1 MKREIRRS
9 KRDGSVVEALEGRV
23 LASVAPLSAPLLEAE
38 AHVGAIDV
46 QPTSAFG
53 RAPATTGSAR
63 GRAAATTPPDPMT
76 TLEKMVKPLRNPL
89 DGNNPMILWG
99 APLPSGDILVDQQNG
114 TLRAYIDQLAARGI
128 VPEIP
133 VGPGYYAPYAIAF
146 AQVLNAAN
154 LPVYLVF
161 PKLDVLSSNAYQN
174 ATVFGTYTDP
184 SGTVYKYPCL
194 PLADGSIGA
203 AWTEGQLAPL
213 QAAGVHVSGV
223 FFDDEGPPNPWAP
236 GIYESQKNDPT
247 VASYYPAGALD
258 TFESFFQYTYQLR
271 STLESQIMADPV
283 HQMFPGAVVGD
294 FNSYQSSAAVPYTDI
309 TGTQF
314 PPRDL
319 GTADAIM
326 PGLYSQY
333 VMLQKASPPA
343 KPNQRWADAA
353 LFSDWMTTASTALSN
368 RGDKQFIPYVSSDVP
383 GLWNAA
389 NVKFMMSRPAY
400 REVLR
405 HLWLR
410 GANGMF
416 LFNGTATLTASLQ
429 MMDDS
434 RAVYN
439 GLLAYRNFLSQ
450 GTPMNV
456 TPPASS
462 AAPIWSGLRLGN
474 QALVRTY
481 SPSGKGAKV
490 TIEAFTGVKV
500 TLPAPA
506 AGASFLITSTG
517 KVRRVR
523 M

>member
-1 MKREIRRS
+1 MKRNDRRS
-9 KRDGSVVEALEGRV
+9 KRVSVVEALEGRV
-23 LASVAPLSAPLLEAE
+23 LASVGPVPVAMLVAE
-38 AHVGAIDV
+38 AHAGAIEV
-46 QPTSAFG
+46 PQGPSS
-53 RAPATTGSAR
+53 RAPVAAGAARARTTATTLTGDF
-63 GRAAATTPPDPMT
+63 P
-76 TLEKMVKPLRNPL
+76 TLEKMVKPLRHAL
-89 DGNNPMILWG
+89 GGSNPMILWG
-99 APLPSGDILVDQQNG
+99 APFPGGDILVDQQNG
-114 TLRAYIDQLAARGI
+114 TLRTYIDQLAARGI

-133 VGPGYYAPYAIAF
+133 VGPGYYAPYAIAY

-161 PKLDVLSSNAYQN
+161 PKLDVLSSTAYQN
-174 ATVFGTYTDP
+174 ATVYGTYTDP

-203 AWTEGQLAPL
+203 AWTAQQLAPL
-213 QAAGVHVSGV
+213 QQAGVHVSGV
-223 FFDDEGPPNPWAP
+223 FFDDEGPPDPWP
-236 GIYESQKNDPT
+236 TGMYESQKNDPT

-258 TFESFFQYTYQLR
+258 SFGSFFQYTYQLR

-294 FNSYQSSAAVPYTDI
+294 FNAYQSSAAIPYTDI

-319 GTADAIM
+319 GTTDAMM

-333 VMLQKASPPA
+333 VTLQKDAPPT
-343 KPNQRWADAA
+343 KPNQRWADAQ
-353 LFSDWMTTASTALSN
+353 LFSHWMTTASTALSN
-368 RGDKQFIPYVSSDVP
+368 RGNKQFIPYVSSDVP
-383 GLWNAA
+383 GFWNAA
-389 NVKFMMSRPAY
+389 NVNFMMSRAAY

-405 HLWLR
+405 QLWLR

-416 LFNGTATLTASLQ
+416 LFNGTATAAASFQ

-434 RAVYN
+434 RAVYD
-439 GLLAYRNFLSQ
+439 GLLAYRNFLTQ
-450 GTPMNV
+450 GTAMNV
-456 TPPASS
+456 APPTSS
-462 AAPIWSGLRLGN
+462 AQPIWSGLRLNN

-481 SPSGKGAKV
+481 SPDGKAARV

-506 AGASFLITSTG
+506 AGASFLISSTG
-517 KVRRVR
+517 KVRRVK